1 MMRPIGDVTVSFCIS
16 GATGCRRMNESNED
30 GEVQQSKTVIGE
42 HHRHKQKVREWN
54 MAVERVEDIPAAR
67 KGAIGLTKGQL
78 VQAF

>member
-1 MMRPIGDVTVSFCIS
+1 
-16 GATGCRRMNESNED
+16 MNESNED
-30 GEVQQSKTVIGE
+30 GEVQQLKTVIGE